1 MPKIRES
8 KNRVRTYRTKVECG
22 ECKININQDNIP
34 HHVKSKHP
42 GKSEKDIE
50 FQRITSNNQL
60 TLSGFGL
67 IRVMHSRTLNKSM
80 EYTCSTD
87 SITNMIYCF
96 QPDLL
101 SFSAGRRVCL
111 LFESLSKSGHTRVK
125 KIRAHKSDPPK

>member
-60 TLSGFGL
+60 TLSGFGFTSKL
-67 IRVMHSRTLNKSM
+67 AGASN
-80 EYTCSTD
+80 
-87 SITNMIYCF
+87 
-96 QPDLL
+96 DLE
-101 SFSAGRRVCL
+101 R
-111 LFESLSKSGHTRVK
+111 EVK
-125 KIRAHKSDPPK
+125 AT